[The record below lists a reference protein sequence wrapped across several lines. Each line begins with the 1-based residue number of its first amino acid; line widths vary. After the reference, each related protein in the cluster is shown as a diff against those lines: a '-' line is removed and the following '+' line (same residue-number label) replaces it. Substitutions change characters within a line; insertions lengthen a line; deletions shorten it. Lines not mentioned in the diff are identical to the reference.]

1 MFSESFKM
9 KSELK
14 EKFIARESE
23 LEFRTS
29 RSGGAGGQNV
39 NKVET
44 KVTLWWNYQ
53 KDPRLTE
60 KQKSLIESDPM
71 LKNRITE
78 DGRVMAY
85 YQGERTQEQ
94 NRQKAIEILNDL
106 VTAALNPPAERKETK
121 VPRQE
126 KKKRLEEKRRQAEK
140 KETRK
145 KIF

>member
-1 MFSESFKM
+1 MSQSEKQNFEVAK
-9 KSELK
+9 
-14 EKFIARESE
+14 SE

-44 KVTLWWNYQ
+44 KVTLWWDYL
-53 KDPRLTE
+53 KDAKLIE
-60 KQKSLIESDPM
+60 WQKSLIENDPL

-78 DGRVMAY
+78 DGRIMVY

-106 VTAALNPPAERKETK
+106 VIAALNPPAERKETK
-121 VPRQE
+121 VPRRE
-126 KKKRLEEKRRQAEK
+126 KQKRLEEKSRQSEK

-145 KIF
+145 KIEFFKKNQ